1 MYKYL
6 KLNKKGFTLIEVMT
20 VIFILSILIGIT
32 VPNFYLFIKNSQEKE
47 NVSMAK
53 NIYVSAQDALNDIV
67 LKKHNVQFKE
77 NDDKVIVEKGYDYSK
92 DYKKINNNFII
103 GNNINT
109 PLKVIL
115 ANGEYINGLNYT
127 SWDKEF
133 KDEFFNNVEIVYD
146 YEALIVKSVSYKG
159 KIYYE

>member
-6 KLNKKGFTLIEVMT
+6 KLNKQGFTLIEVMT

-53 NIYVSAQDALNDIV
+53 NIYVSAQNALNDIV

-77 NDDKVIVEKGYDYSK
+77 NDDKVIVEKEYDYSK

>member
-77 NDDKVIVEKGYDYSK
+77 NDDKVIVEKEYDYSK

-127 SWDKEF
+127 GWDKEF
-133 KDEFFNNVEIVYD
+133 KDEFFNNVEIIYD